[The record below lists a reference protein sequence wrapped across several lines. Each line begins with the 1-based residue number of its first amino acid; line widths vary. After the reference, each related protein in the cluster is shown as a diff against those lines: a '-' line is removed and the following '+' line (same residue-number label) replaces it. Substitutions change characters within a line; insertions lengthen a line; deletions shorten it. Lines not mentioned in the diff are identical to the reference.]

1 MFVLQQIIN
10 SHFYFPHL
18 FQSPTFSHFYFPTFS
33 ISHLFPLLLSH
44 LFNLP
49 LLLSPS
55 FLISHLYFSQL
66 FSSPTFTFPTFFNLP
81 PFPTFT
87 SQPESCVSLFQL
99 LSARPAT
106 LAVTSFIIPSCWS
119 LAQESLTIS
128 HCQFHICFT
137 ISALFVAVITV
148 QMVSQVGEI
157 EDLGF

>member
-1 MFVLQQIIN
+1 MIFFFLKNCTPSSMFVLQQIIN

-66 FSSPTFTFPTFFNLP
+66 FFISHLYFSHLFKSPTFSHFYFSARVVRESLP
-81 PFPTFT
+81 VAFSTADDT
-87 SQPESCVSLFQL
+87 CSNVLHNSQL
-99 LSARPAT
+99 LILGPRK
-106 LAVTSFIIPSCWS
+106 
-119 LAQESLTIS
+119 S
-128 HCQFHICFT
+128 HY
-137 ISALFVAVITV
+137 
-148 QMVSQVGEI
+148 
-157 EDLGF
+157 